1 MEPRSIGTLPFSD
14 QPEYITRSD
23 VAVLLHASLS
33 YVDHLNDLPF
43 YRLGKKKLFSK
54 AEVLEY
60 IKRNHVTPV
69 SRSISKT
76 DAIHMK
82 EEADE

>member
-1 MEPRSIGTLPFSD
+1 MTSSFFATIC
-14 QPEYITRSD
+14 
-23 VAVLLHASLS
+23 A
-33 YVDHLNDLPF
+33 
-43 YRLGKKKLFSK
+43 LFSK

-60 IKRNHVTPV
+60 INKNHVNPV
-69 SRSISKT
+69 ARSISKT

>member
-1 MEPRSIGTLPFSD
+1 MEPRNIGTLPFSE

-33 YVDHLNDLPF
+33 YVDHLDDLPF

-54 AEVLEY
+54 PEVLEY
-60 IKRNHVTPV
+60 INRNHVNPV
-69 SRSISKT
+69 ARRISKT

>member
-1 MEPRSIGTLPFSD
+1 MEPRSIGTLPFSE

-33 YVDHLNDLPF
+33 YVDHLDDLPF